1 MNLGIFFWRV
11 QFNPLPET
19 AALTKRSQ
27 SSIVGHSPRGVR
39 TMIADNEIRD
49 TNTLSIC
56 ARLASRS
63 FLPLTS
69 GS

>member
-11 QFNPLPET
+11 QFNPVQET
-19 AALTKRSQ
+19 ALTKRSQ

-39 TMIADNEIRD
+39 TMIANNEIRD
-49 TNTLSIC
+49 TNKLSIC
-56 ARLASRS
+56 ARLAARG
-63 FLPLTS
+63 FPPLTS